1 MKSLVAL
8 AVAAC
13 LHAATAGAQVA
24 PLVAGD
30 LADALARLKS
40 DVATGLI
47 AKQFGDAYVAEWWNS
62 SETVLASAA
71 RSARY
76 VSEQGPACLAIRS
89 REGDA
94 AAAWVT
100 CSLGLED
107 ETMLLGQSLGQL
119 AQSLPDWERMATEID
134 AANRSVTPLTDK
146 ALAAIDEIL
155 KRMREERY

>member
-1 MKSLVAL
+1 MKMLAAL

-13 LHAATAGAQVA
+13 LHVATAGAQVA

-30 LADALARLKS
+30 LADALARLKN
-40 DVATGLI
+40 DAATGLI

-62 SETVLASAA
+62 SEAVLAAA
-71 RSARY
+71 AQSARY

-89 REGDA
+89 REGDT

-119 AQSLPDWERMATEID
+119 AQSLPDWERMAVEID